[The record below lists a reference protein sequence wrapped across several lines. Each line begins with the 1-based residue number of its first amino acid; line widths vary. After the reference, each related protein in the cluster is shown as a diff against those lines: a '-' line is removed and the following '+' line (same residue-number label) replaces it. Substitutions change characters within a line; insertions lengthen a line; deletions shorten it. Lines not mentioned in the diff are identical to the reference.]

1 LNLPHISLLDKINST
16 NEFCINLI
24 KNNISTNGIVS
35 AEIQTNGRGRYGN
48 KWVSKKG
55 NIFLSF
61 YKKIRLQRDIIKY
74 QYKVLKIVKNFL
86 IKKGLKEQ
94 NIQIKDPND
103 ILINNKKVCG
113 ILVESYK
120 NNKSLFVIAG
130 IGLNLA
136 SSPNLKKYK
145 TTFLNK
151 YLKKKVNKLDFL
163 EFIKKNFN
171 KL

>member
-1 LNLPHISLLDKINST
+1 MDKTNST

-48 KWVSKKG
+48 KWISKKG
-55 NIFLSF
+55 NVFLSF
-61 YKKIRLQRDIIKY
+61 YKKIKLQRDIIKY

-103 ILINNKKVCG
+103 ILINNKKICG

-136 SSPNLKKYK
+136 SSPNLKKYR

>member
-1 LNLPHISLLDKINST
+1 MDKTNST

-48 KWVSKKG
+48 KWISKKG

-61 YKKIRLQRDIIKY
+61 YKKIKLQKDIIKY
-74 QYKVLKIVKNFL
+74 QYRVLKIVKNFL

-163 EFIKKNFN
+163 EFLKKNFN

>member
-1 LNLPHISLLDKINST
+1 MDKTNST

-48 KWVSKKG
+48 KWISKKG

-61 YKKIRLQRDIIKY
+61 YKKIKLQRDIIKY

-103 ILINNKKVCG
+103 ILINNKKICG

-130 IGLNLA
+130 IGLNLV

>member
-1 LNLPHISLLDKINST
+1 MDKTNST

-48 KWVSKKG
+48 KWISKKG

-61 YKKIRLQRDIIKY
+61 YKKIKLQRDIIKY

-103 ILINNKKVCG
+103 ILINNKKICG

-136 SSPNLKKYK
+136 SSPNLKKYR

>member
-1 LNLPHISLLDKINST
+1 MDKTNST

-24 KNNISTNGIVS
+24 KNNISTDGIVS

-48 KWVSKKG
+48 KWISKKG

-61 YKKIRLQRDIIKY
+61 YKKIKLQRDIIKY

-103 ILINNKKVCG
+103 ILINNKKICG

-130 IGLNLA
+130 IGLNLT
-136 SSPNLKKYK
+136 SSPSLKKYK

>member
-1 LNLPHISLLDKINST
+1 MDKTNST

-48 KWVSKKG
+48 KWISKKG

-61 YKKIRLQRDIIKY
+61 YKKIKLQRDIIKY

-103 ILINNKKVCG
+103 ILINNKKICG

-130 IGLNLA
+130 IGLNLV

-163 EFIKKNFN
+163 KFIKKNFN

>member
-1 LNLPHISLLDKINST
+1 MDKTNST

-24 KNNISTNGIVS
+24 KNNISTDGIVS

-48 KWVSKKG
+48 KWISKKG

-61 YKKIRLQRDIIKY
+61 YKKIKLQRDIIKY

-103 ILINNKKVCG
+103 ILINNKKICG

-130 IGLNLA
+130 IGLNLV

>member
-1 LNLPHISLLDKINST
+1 LNLLHISLLDKTNST

-35 AEIQTNGRGRYGN
+35 AENQTNGRGRYGN
-48 KWVSKKG
+48 KWISKKG

-61 YKKIRLQRDIIKY
+61 YKKIKLQRDIIKY

-103 ILINNKKVCG
+103 ILINNKKICG

-130 IGLNLA
+130 IGLNLV

>member
-1 LNLPHISLLDKINST
+1 MDKTNST

-48 KWVSKKG
+48 KWISKKG

-61 YKKIRLQRDIIKY
+61 YKKIKLQRDIIKY

-103 ILINNKKVCG
+103 ILINNKKICG

-151 YLKKKVNKLDFL
+151 HLKKKVNKLDFL

>member
-1 LNLPHISLLDKINST
+1 MDKTNST

-48 KWVSKKG
+48 KWISKKG
-55 NIFLSF
+55 NVFLSF
-61 YKKIRLQRDIIKY
+61 YKKIKLQRDIIKY

-103 ILINNKKVCG
+103 ILINNKKICG

-130 IGLNLA
+130 IGLNLV

>member
-1 LNLPHISLLDKINST
+1 MDKTNST

-48 KWVSKKG
+48 KWISKKG

-61 YKKIRLQRDIIKY
+61 YKKIKLQRDIIKY

-94 NIQIKDPND
+94 NIKIKDPND
-103 ILINNKKVCG
+103 ILINNKKICG

-136 SSPNLKKYK
+136 SSPNLKKYR

>member
-1 LNLPHISLLDKINST
+1 LNLSHVSLLDKINST

-35 AEIQTNGRGRYGN
+35 AETQTNGRGRYGN
-48 KWVSKKG
+48 KWISKKG

-61 YKKIRLQRDIIKY
+61 YKKIKLQKDIIKY
-74 QYKVLKIVKNFL
+74 QYKVLKMVKNFL

-136 SSPNLKKYK
+136 SSPNLKKYR

>member
-1 LNLPHISLLDKINST
+1 MDKTNST

-61 YKKIRLQRDIIKY
+61 YKKIRLERDIIKY

-94 NIQIKDPND
+94 NIEIKDPND
-103 ILINNKKVCG
+103 ILINNKKICG

-136 SSPNLKKYK
+136 SSPNLKKYR

>member
-1 LNLPHISLLDKINST
+1 MDKTNST

-48 KWVSKKG
+48 KWISKKG

-61 YKKIRLQRDIIKY
+61 YKKIKLQKDIIKY
-74 QYKVLKIVKNFL
+74 QYKVLKMVKNFL

-103 ILINNKKVCG
+103 ILINNKKICG

-136 SSPNLKKYK
+136 SSPNLKKYR

>member
-1 LNLPHISLLDKINST
+1 MDKTNST

>member
-1 LNLPHISLLDKINST
+1 MNLPHISLLDKINST

-136 SSPNLKKYK
+136 SSPNLKKYR

-163 EFIKKNFN
+163 EFIKKNFK

>member
-1 LNLPHISLLDKINST
+1 MDKTNST

-48 KWVSKKG
+48 KWISKKG

-61 YKKIRLQRDIIKY
+61 YKKIKLQRDILKY

-103 ILINNKKVCG
+103 ILINNKKICG

-136 SSPNLKKYK
+136 SSPNLKKYR

>member
-1 LNLPHISLLDKINST
+1 MDKTNST

-48 KWVSKKG
+48 KWISKKG

-61 YKKIRLQRDIIKY
+61 YKKIKLQRDIIKY

-103 ILINNKKVCG
+103 ILINNKKICG

-130 IGLNLA
+130 IGLNLV

-163 EFIKKNFN
+163 QFIKKNFK

>member
-1 LNLPHISLLDKINST
+1 MDKTNST

-48 KWVSKKG
+48 KWISKKG

-61 YKKIRLQRDIIKY
+61 YKKIKLQRDIIKY

-103 ILINNKKVCG
+103 ILINNKKICG

-151 YLKKKVNKLDFL
+151 YLKKKVNKLDFI
-163 EFIKKNFN
+163 EFVKKNIN

>member
-1 LNLPHISLLDKINST
+1 MNLSHVSLLDKTNST

-48 KWVSKKG
+48 KWISKKG

-61 YKKIRLQRDIIKY
+61 YKKIKLQRDIIKY
-74 QYKVLKIVKNFL
+74 QFKVLKIVKNFL

-103 ILINNKKVCG
+103 ILINNKKICG

-130 IGLNLA
+130 IGLNLV

>member
-1 LNLPHISLLDKINST
+1 MDKTNST

-48 KWVSKKG
+48 KWISKKG

-61 YKKIRLQRDIIKY
+61 YKKIKLQKDIIKY

-103 ILINNKKVCG
+103 ILINNKKICG

-136 SSPNLKKYK
+136 SSPNLKKYR

>member
-1 LNLPHISLLDKINST
+1 MDKTNST

-48 KWVSKKG
+48 KWISKKG

-61 YKKIRLQRDIIKY
+61 YKKIKLQRDIIKY

-103 ILINNKKVCG
+103 ILINNKKICG

-163 EFIKKNFN
+163 
-171 KL
+171 

>member
-48 KWVSKKG
+48 KWISKKG

-61 YKKIRLQRDIIKY
+61 YKKIKLQRDIIKY

-103 ILINNKKVCG
+103 ILINNKKICG

-136 SSPNLKKYK
+136 SSPNLKKYR

>member
-1 LNLPHISLLDKINST
+1 
-16 NEFCINLI
+16 LI

-48 KWVSKKG
+48 KWISKKG

-61 YKKIRLQRDIIKY
+61 YKKIKLQKDIIKY

-130 IGLNLA
+130 IGLNLV

-163 EFIKKNFN
+163 EFVKKKFN

>member
-1 LNLPHISLLDKINST
+1 MNLPHISLLDKINST

-48 KWVSKKG
+48 KWISKKG

-136 SSPNLKKYK
+136 SSPNLKKYR

>member
-1 LNLPHISLLDKINST
+1 MQK
-16 NEFCINLI
+16 
-24 KNNISTNGIVS
+24 
-35 AEIQTNGRGRYGN
+35 
-48 KWVSKKG
+48 
-55 NIFLSF
+55 
-61 YKKIRLQRDIIKY
+61 DIIKY
-74 QYKVLKIVKNFL
+74 QYRVLKIVKNFL

-103 ILINNKKVCG
+103 ILINDKKICG

-163 EFIKKNFN
+163 EFLKKNFN

>member
-1 LNLPHISLLDKINST
+1 MDKTNST

-48 KWVSKKG
+48 KWISKKG

-61 YKKIRLQRDIIKY
+61 YKKIKLQRDIIKY

-130 IGLNLA
+130 IGLNLV

-163 EFIKKNFN
+163 EFIKKNFK

>member
-1 LNLPHISLLDKINST
+1 MDKTNST

-48 KWVSKKG
+48 KWISKKG

-61 YKKIRLQRDIIKY
+61 YKKIKSQRDIIKY

-86 IKKGLKEQ
+86 IKKSLKEH

-103 ILINNKKVCG
+103 ILINNKKICG

-130 IGLNLA
+130 IGLNLT

>member
-1 LNLPHISLLDKINST
+1 LDKTNST

-48 KWVSKKG
+48 KWISKKG

-61 YKKIRLQRDIIKY
+61 YKKIKLQKDIIKY

-86 IKKGLKEQ
+86 IKKGLKER

-103 ILINNKKVCG
+103 ILINNKKICG

-151 YLKKKVNKLDFL
+151 HLKKKVNKLDFL
-163 EFIKKNFN
+163 EFIKKNLN

>member
-1 LNLPHISLLDKINST
+1 LNLSHVSLLDKINST

-35 AEIQTNGRGRYGN
+35 AETQTNGRGRYGN
-48 KWVSKKG
+48 KWISKKG

-61 YKKIRLQRDIIKY
+61 YKKIKLQRDIIKY

-103 ILINNKKVCG
+103 ILINNKKICG

-136 SSPNLKKYK
+136 SSPNLKKYR

>member
-1 LNLPHISLLDKINST
+1 MDKTNST

-24 KNNISTNGIVS
+24 KNNISTDGIVS

-48 KWVSKKG
+48 KWISKKG

-61 YKKIRLQRDIIKY
+61 YKKIKLQRDIIKY

-130 IGLNLA
+130 IGLNLV

-163 EFIKKNFN
+163 EFLKKNFN

>member
-1 LNLPHISLLDKINST
+1 LDKTNST

-24 KNNISTNGIVS
+24 KNNISTDGIVS

-55 NIFLSF
+55 NIFLSI
-61 YKKIRLQRDIIKY
+61 YKKIKLQRDIIKY

-103 ILINNKKVCG
+103 ILINNKKICG

-130 IGLNLA
+130 IGLNLV

>member
-1 LNLPHISLLDKINST
+1 MDKTNST

-24 KNNISTNGIVS
+24 KNNISTDGIVS

-48 KWVSKKG
+48 KWISKKG

-61 YKKIRLQRDIIKY
+61 YKKIKLQRDIMKY

-103 ILINNKKVCG
+103 ILINNKKICG

-130 IGLNLA
+130 IGLNLV

>member
-1 LNLPHISLLDKINST
+1 MDKTNST

-48 KWVSKKG
+48 KWISKKG

-61 YKKIRLQRDIIKY
+61 YKKIKLQRDIIKY
-74 QYKVLKIVKNFL
+74 QYKVLKIVQNFL

-103 ILINNKKVCG
+103 ILINNKKICG

-130 IGLNLA
+130 IGLNLV

>member
-1 LNLPHISLLDKINST
+1 MDKTNST

-48 KWVSKKG
+48 KWISKKG

-61 YKKIRLQRDIIKY
+61 YKKIKLQRDIIKY

-103 ILINNKKVCG
+103 ILINNKKICG

-130 IGLNLA
+130 IGLNLV

-163 EFIKKNFN
+163 EFIKKNFK

>member
-1 LNLPHISLLDKINST
+1 M
-16 NEFCINLI
+16 
-24 KNNISTNGIVS
+24 
-35 AEIQTNGRGRYGN
+35 
-48 KWVSKKG
+48 
-55 NIFLSF
+55 
-61 YKKIRLQRDIIKY
+61 QRDIVKY
-74 QYKVLKIVKNFL
+74 QYRVLKIVKNFL

-103 ILINNKKVCG
+103 ILINDKKICG

-120 NNKSLFVIAG
+120 NNKNLFVIAG
-130 IGLNLA
+130 IGLNLV

>member
-1 LNLPHISLLDKINST
+1 MDKTNST

-35 AEIQTNGRGRYGN
+35 AEIQTNGKGRYGN

-136 SSPNLKKYK
+136 SSPNLKKYR

>member
-1 LNLPHISLLDKINST
+1 LDKTNST

-48 KWVSKKG
+48 KWISKKG

-61 YKKIRLQRDIIKY
+61 YKKIKLQRDIIKY

-103 ILINNKKVCG
+103 ILINNKKICG

-136 SSPNLKKYK
+136 SSPNLKKYR

>member
-1 LNLPHISLLDKINST
+1 MDKTNST

-48 KWVSKKG
+48 KWISKKG

-61 YKKIRLQRDIIKY
+61 YKKIKLQRDIIKY

-103 ILINNKKVCG
+103 ILINNKKICG

-136 SSPNLKKYK
+136 SSPNLKKYR

-163 EFIKKNFN
+163 EFIKKNFK

>member
-1 LNLPHISLLDKINST
+1 MDKTNST

-48 KWVSKKG
+48 KWISKKG

-61 YKKIRLQRDIIKY
+61 YKKIKLQRDIIKY

-103 ILINNKKVCG
+103 ILINNKKICG